1 MQLFKRR
8 VNLDNVAISA
18 PCPAIWQDMDGDDR
32 VRACSMCQLNVYNI
46 SEMTRIEAETFIS
59 NNEGHHLCIKL
70 SRRSDGTIITRDCP
84 LARRMVEQVKI
95 RTRIALVALFGLFN
109 CSPAWAQQL
118 GLAETSAPINSV
130 DRFGFFVNTTMPC
143 GPSSSGRIVA
153 GRIGELNQPVN
164 ALVADTD
171 VVSLYRRALEFESC
185 QNPHMAAATYDRA
198 IQLMRLR
205 RASYDPKFL
214 KLVAAS
220 YVKLLVKNKDK
231 KLAKEI
237 KKEFCR

>member
-32 VRACSMCQLNVYNI
+32 VRACSMCKLNVYNI
-46 SEMTRIEAETFIS
+46 SEMTRFEAETFIA

-84 LARRMVEQVKI
+84 LGRRMVEQVKT
-95 RTRIALVALFGLFN
+95 RTRIALLALFGLFN
-109 CSPAWAQQL
+109 CSPAWTQQL
-118 GLAETSAPINSV
+118 GAVNSV
-130 DRFGFFVNTTMPC
+130 DKFGWFVDTRASQI
-143 GPSSSGRIVA
+143 GPPSRGRIVA
-153 GRIGELNQPVN
+153 GRIGESGG

-171 VVSLYRRALEFESC
+171 VVSLYSKAMEFESY

-198 IQLMRLR
+198 IKLMRLR
-205 RASYDPKFL
+205 RASYDPKFV
-214 KLVAAS
+214 KLVASS
-220 YVKLLVKNKDK
+220 YVKLLVRNKDK

-237 KKEFCR
+237 KKEFYR